1 MSNKNLLPPILGMF
15 LERTSDLIAILSAI
29 RTSGFEAWIP
39 VEDIKAKKIFILNKN
54 LLFLSSQRMV
64 L

>member
-1 MSNKNLLPPILGMF
+1 MLPPILGMF

-39 VEDIKAKKIFILNKN
+39 VEDIKAKKIFILILNKN
-54 LLFLSSQRMV
+54 LLFENSQRKV

>member
-1 MSNKNLLPPILGMF
+1 
-15 LERTSDLIAILSAI
+15 LSAI

-54 LLFLSSQRMV
+54 LLFRNSQQKV
-64 L
+64 P

>member
-1 MSNKNLLPPILGMF
+1 MSNKILLPPILGMF

-54 LLFLSSQRMV
+54 ILFENSHRKV
-64 L
+64 P